1 MLPPRADSG
10 GPPCGLPSPREGLV
24 AVLLTVLLSLG
35 LAPVPGLAQDRS
47 RDAGPPASETGAW
60 NSPAAMELVYRAVER
75 RMLPVDDS
83 LLQSYAGR
91 AEGHVHFLADR
102 LDGSDPIPLR
112 VDQVALDLYWRAP
125 NLTRQEIR
133 GLRAE
138 ELLPIRDFRYYQ
150 DRLTV
155 IQNGFGDI
163 IQVGQGMDVRS
174 VPHPLARYV
183 QEFYEYAL
191 GDSVT
196 VRLPGAPEPVRV
208 VKVKVRPRDSSLP
221 AFVGSLF
228 LDAATGAIS
237 RLEFTFTPVS
247 YVDRRIDRVR
257 ITLEH
262 GLWQGRWWLPF
273 RQQVEV
279 RREIPELDIRVQSV
293 IQGVLTVEE
302 YTFNEELPVAMFAG
316 PRLVLPGADGTDDSH
331 FRRGLFDEMEAQGL
345 QRPDLAL
352 LEAEARQMVRERALS
367 GLPATRIHWDRV
379 SSLVRANRV
388 EGVFAGAG
396 LSRSVGADTRISVLG
411 GWASGARQASGVAR
425 IRRQGPTGPAIRV
438 EALGAALHDMG
449 QTPGLDPLLNT
460 VATLAFGRDY
470 LDPYRVDGGSVGAE
484 WWREGGTTL
493 GLGLGVERH
502 RALRQNWFSSPVGD
516 PDPYRPL
523 PGVDEG
529 VRSVVWGEFR
539 GPLRSWP
546 LEGLNGRLRVEAGA
560 FEGDPLARGV
570 GALTWSR
577 KRPDASRRQM
587 LSLELGVQGGNGVPL
602 QDRFLLGGMGTLP
615 GFPYRAWGGNRYA
628 LLAGELEEG
637 VIPGWVSLRGVV
649 AAGAVGG
656 GDPSPREAIP
666 CLRDVVCPPPRVV
679 PGPLGASGLR
689 TSAGVGV
696 GLVRGILR
704 VDYMWGLGED
714 GGGAWSVSVDP
725 AFRGWL

>member
-1 MLPPRADSG
+1 MPPSGRTALGWVFLLLSVLLPPSAAAQTGS
-10 GPPCGLPSPREGLV
+10 SPQGSD
-24 AVLLTVLLSLG
+24 A
-35 LAPVPGLAQDRS
+35 
-47 RDAGPPASETGAW
+47 RDPGAW
-60 NSPAAMELVYRAVER
+60 NSPEVMELVHRAVER

-83 LLQSYAGR
+83 LLQSYVGR

-138 ELLPIRDFRYYQ
+138 ELLPIKDFRYYQ

-183 QEFYEYAL
+183 QDFYDYAL

-208 VKVKVRPRDSSLP
+208 VEVKVRPRDSGLP

-302 YTFNEELPVAMFAG
+302 YTFNEELPVAMFSG
-316 PRLVLPGADGTDDSH
+316 PRLVLPGADGTDASH

-388 EGVFAGAG
+388 EGIFAGAG
-396 LSRSVGADTRISVLG
+396 LSRSVGADTRVSVLG

-425 IRRQGPTGPAIRV
+425 IRHQTPTGPVLQA
-438 EALGAALHDMG
+438 EALGAAVHDMG
-449 QTPGLDPLLNT
+449 QTRGLDPFLNT
-460 VATLAFGRDY
+460 VSTVAFGRDY
-470 LDPYRVDGGSVGAE
+470 MDPYRVDGGSLGAE
-484 WWREGGTTL
+484 WWRDGGTTL
-493 GLGLGVERH
+493 GLGIGVERH
-502 RALRQNWFSSPVGD
+502 RSVRQNWFRSPVGD

-539 GPLRSWP
+539 GPLHSWP
-546 LEGLNGRLRVEAGA
+546 VDGMHGRLRVEAGA
-560 FEGDPLARGV
+560 FEGDALVRGV

-577 KRPDASRRQM
+577 RAPDASRRKSV
-587 LSLELGVQGGNGVPL
+587 SLEAGVQGGAGVPL

-615 GFPYRAWGGNRYA
+615 GFPYRAWGGNQYA
-628 LLAGELEEG
+628 LLGGELEEG
-637 VIPGWVSLRGVV
+637 VIPGWVSLRGVL

-656 GDPSPREAIP
+656 GDPTPREVIP
-666 CLRDVVCPPPRVV
+666 CLRDVVCPPPRVA
-679 PGPLGASGLR
+679 PGPQGASGFR
-689 TSAGVGV
+689 ASAGVGV
-696 GLVRGILR
+696 GLVRGVLR
-704 VDYMWGLGED
+704 VDYLWGLGEG